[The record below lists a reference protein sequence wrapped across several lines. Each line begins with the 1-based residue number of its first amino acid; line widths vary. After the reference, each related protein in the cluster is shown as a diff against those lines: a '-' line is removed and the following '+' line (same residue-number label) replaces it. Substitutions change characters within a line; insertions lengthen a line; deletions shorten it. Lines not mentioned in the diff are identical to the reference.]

1 MTGVEPTIERVR
13 AIIQEIVGPSRMP
26 VGVDADTPLNDG
38 VWLDS
43 VEMLELILACER
55 EFGIVFDGGGQ
66 LAPEALA
73 TVGSLAN
80 LVHTRLPR

>member
-1 MTGVEPTIERVR
+1 MTAIEPTIARVC
-13 AIIQEIVGPSRMP
+13 AIIEGIVGPARMP
-26 VGVDADTPLNDG
+26 AGVDADTPLNDG

-55 EFGIVFDGGGQ
+55 EFGMVFDSSGQ

-80 LVHTRLPR
+80 LVTARATR